1 MNLRGYSYRLV
12 KANKAADS
20 KHIGVKLG
28 RYCIAADIPVA
39 QIAEKFGVSRMT
51 VYNWFMGVVNPHK
64 TTATEIEKLLAKQF
78 TPGAASLTER
88 KGGCRPPCCPSFLRI
103 LR

>member
-28 RYCIAADIPVA
+28 RYCITNDIPVI
-39 QIAEKFGVSRMT
+39 QIAQQFSVSRMT
-51 VYNWFMGVVNPHK
+51 VYNWFSGIVMPHK
-64 TTATEIEKLLAKQF
+64 AKVAQIEKLLSK
-78 TPGAASLTER
+78 
-88 KGGCRPPCCPSFLRI
+88 
-103 LR
+103 

>member
-39 QIAEKFGVSRMT
+39 QIAEEFNVSRMT
-51 VYNWFMGVVNPHK
+51 VYNWFMGIVNPHK
-64 TTATEIEKLLAKQF
+64 TTATKIEKLLAK
-78 TPGAASLTER
+78 
-88 KGGCRPPCCPSFLRI
+88 
-103 LR
+103 